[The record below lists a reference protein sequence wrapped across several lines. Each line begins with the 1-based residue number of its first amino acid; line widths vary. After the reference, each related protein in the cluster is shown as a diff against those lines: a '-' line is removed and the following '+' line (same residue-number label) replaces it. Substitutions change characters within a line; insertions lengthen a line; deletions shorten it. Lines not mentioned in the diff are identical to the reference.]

1 MDFRSVGT
9 TSLGGLEVLQ
19 DFGIIWTCGLQVLGI
34 FYMNLVGLLVIVD
47 YRSTVYAYVDYRFIW
62 TGTLSITSLDFG
74 L

>member
-19 DFGIIWTCGLQVLGI
+19 DFGTIWTCGLQVLRI
-34 FYMNLVGLLVIVD
+34 FYMNLVGLLVSVD
-47 YRSTVYAYVDYRFIW
+47 YRCIC
-62 TGTLSITSLDFG
+62 LCG